1 LTGFILSSILW
12 SESLEGVFAE
22 QVSGV
27 DCVLETETLV
37 YTYTV
42 FKGHATVKGEGD
54 LHDARFNKY
63 AKSTSLTGKPGAYFS
78 NFSASYTLTLYP
90 NEELFQVYSTP
101 NPFVATIGAVCVI
114 VFTSLL
120 FFLYDFF
127 VRQEFNEKRSV
138 LEAKRSFIRFVSHE
152 VRTPLNAACMGLRLL
167 QEEIGRT
174 LNVGIYAGSS
184 TPHKNISKLP
194 PTNSE
199 SQISFAK
206 DILGL
211 SQEVMSNAESAVDI
225 LNDLLNYDKIEMGTM
240 KLELTV
246 VPIWDLVERTVS
258 EFKLTAT
265 AQKINAIVDFGSL
278 VAQPNGNDDETD
290 LESVGSI
297 HANQLPNAIREY
309 RILGDTIR
317 LTQVLRNLLSNAL
330 KFTPEG
336 GKWNTTAAT
345 TTRHGNPVILLQDS
359 SFNM

>member
-12 SESLEGVFAE
+12 SESLEGVFAD

-27 DCVLETETLV
+27 DCVLETETKA

-42 FKGHATVKGEGD
+42 CNGHAELKGEGD
-54 LHDARFNKY
+54 LHDTRYNKY

-90 NEELFQVYSTP
+90 NQELFQVYSTQ
-101 NPFVATIGAVCVI
+101 NPYVATIGVVFVI
-114 VFTSLL
+114 VFTSFL

-138 LEAKRSFIRFVSHE
+138 LEAKRLFIRFVSHE

-174 LNVGIYAGSS
+174 LHAGMYADSNSS
-184 TPHKNISKLP
+184 SRNKNISKLP
-194 PTNSE
+194 PPPPSSE
-199 SQISFAK
+199 SQICFAN

-258 EFKLTAT
+258 EFKLAAT
-265 AQKINAIVDFGSL
+265 AQKVNAILDFGSL
-278 VAQPNGNDDETD
+278 VVQPPHGGDDEETD
-290 LESVGSI
+290 LESAAGSSMR
-297 HANQLPNAIREY
+297 ANQLPNAIREY

-336 GKWNTTAAT
+336 GK
-345 TTRHGNPVILLQDS
+345 
-359 SFNM
+359 

>member
-1 LTGFILSSILW
+1 LTGFIVSSILW

-22 QVSGV
+22 GVSGV
-27 DCVLETETLV
+27 DCVLETEIEAH
-37 YTYTV
+37 TYTV
-42 FKGHATVKGEGD
+42 CNGRAKLKGGGD
-54 LHDARFNKY
+54 WHDTRYNKY

-90 NEELFQVYSTP
+90 NEELFQVYSTQ
-101 NPFVATIGAVCVI
+101 NPYVATIGVVFVI

-138 LEAKRSFIRFVSHE
+138 LEAKRLFVRFVSHE

-167 QEEIGRT
+167 QEEIGRN
-174 LNVGIYAGSS
+174 LHVGIYADSYSS
-184 TPHKNISKLP
+184 THDKNNSTTKIP
-194 PTNSE
+194 CPTSSE
-199 SQISFAK
+199 YQIAFAE
-206 DILGL
+206 DIMGL
-211 SQEVMSNAESAVDI
+211 SQEVMSNAESAVGI
-225 LNDLLNYDKIEMGTM
+225 LNDLLNYDKIEMGAL

-258 EFKLTAT
+258 EFKLAAT
-265 AQKINAIVDFGSL
+265 AQKINAILDFGSL
-278 VAQPNGNDDETD
+278 VVQPSNGGDDDETD
-290 LESVGSI
+290 LESAAGSSI

-336 GKWNTTAAT
+336 GK
-345 TTRHGNPVILLQDS
+345 
-359 SFNM
+359 

>member
-1 LTGFILSSILW
+1 M
-12 SESLEGVFAE
+12 FAE

-27 DCVLETETLV
+27 DCVLETETEA

-42 FKGHATVKGEGD
+42 YNGRAELKDRGD
-54 LHDARFNKY
+54 LHDTRYNKY
-63 AKSTSLTGKPGAYFS
+63 AKSTSLTGKPGAFFS

-90 NEELFQVYSTP
+90 NQELFQVYSTQ
-101 NPFVATIGAVCVI
+101 NPYVATIGVVFVI
-114 VFTSLL
+114 VFTSFL

-138 LEAKRSFIRFVSHE
+138 LEAKRMFIRFVSHE

-174 LNVGIYAGSS
+174 LHVGMYADSKFS
-184 TPHKNISKLP
+184 TDNKNTSKLP
-194 PTNSE
+194 PLISSE
-199 SQISFAK
+199 SQICFAK

-211 SQEVMSNAESAVDI
+211 SQEVMSNTESAVDI

-240 KLELTV
+240 QLELTV

-258 EFKLTAT
+258 EFRLAAT
-265 AQKINAIVDFGSL
+265 ARKINVMLDFGSL
-278 VAQPNGNDDETD
+278 VVQPPHGGDGEETD
-290 LESVGSI
+290 LESAAGSSM

-330 KFTPEG
+330 KFTPEE
-336 GKWNTTAAT
+336 GK
-345 TTRHGNPVILLQDS
+345 
-359 SFNM
+359 